1 MSSFI
6 SKVKKKLK
14 NGIWYPFYNSFYEK
28 VSVDKKEIL
37 LLSRNGLALE
47 SNILAVLTEL
57 SAPEYK
63 DFRKVLAVHKSKKS
77 QVQKKL
83 EHYGLSVDKL
93 LSIEYPSYYCHL
105 AKAGWLV
112 TDSTFPGRYVK
123 KEGQTILNVW
133 PVSYTH
139 L

>member
-14 NGIWYPFYNSFYEK
+14 NGIWYPFYNSFYDK

-47 SNILAVLTEL
+47 SNILAILTEL
-57 SAPEYK
+57 SSPEYK
-63 DFRKVLAVHKSKKS
+63 DFRKVLAVHKNKKD

-93 LSIEYPSYYCHL
+93 LLSSHPITTIWQKPD
-105 AKAGWLV
+105 GW
-112 TDSTFPGRYVK
+112 
-123 KEGQTILNVW
+123 
-133 PVSYTH
+133 
-139 L
+139 